1 MEGLGVAIGL
11 GMILLATWPAIQ
23 NVIESR
29 QPSIEP
35 RWKAVSNARWSRSQS
50 AHDRARRSEEED
62 TVGRSS
68 NELDLSASRRT
79 SEFEAARVQQEVKDF
94 AERERIQRLCHFT
107 HLSSFR
113 QIVDDKA
120 VLSRQALATKNRTV
134 NLNDQYRYDGHLD
147 YISCSITFPNLLLL
161 DSFRARG
168 HRTDEW
174 IVLLLTRRLL
184 HLPST
189 RFSPVN
195 AATASGAH
203 VADGVEGL
211 VSMFQSRPPSVH
223 SIYRGP
229 QHLKSCPTDNQ
240 AEVLVSK
247 AILADAV
254 IGVVCMTPE
263 VRQQADQLVARWDR
277 PRPVISE
284 LESLFDWEH
293 VKKMIRNGHDM
304 DLAVREE
311 DA

>member
-1 MEGLGVAIGL
+1 
-11 GMILLATWPAIQ
+11 
-23 NVIESR
+23 
-29 QPSIEP
+29 
-35 RWKAVSNARWSRSQS
+35 
-50 AHDRARRSEEED
+50 
-62 TVGRSS
+62 
-68 NELDLSASRRT
+68 
-79 SEFEAARVQQEVKDF
+79 VQQEVKDF

>member
-1 MEGLGVAIGL
+1 MLSPDPLGIMDEV
-11 GMILLATWPAIQ
+11 
-23 NVIESR
+23 
-29 QPSIEP
+29 
-35 RWKAVSNARWSRSQS
+35 
-50 AHDRARRSEEED
+50 ARRGI
-62 TVGRSS
+62 T
-68 NELDLSASRRT
+68 
-79 SEFEAARVQQEVKDF
+79 
-94 AERERIQRLCHFT
+94 RLCHFT

-120 VLSRQALATKNRTV
+120 ALSTQVLARRRPTAAVNDRQRL
-134 NLNDQYRYDGHLD
+134 DGHLD
-147 YISCSITFPNLLLL
+147 YISCSLTFPNLWVL
-161 DSFRARG
+161 DAYRERG

-174 IVLLLTRRLL
+174 VVLLLKKMLL
-184 HLPST
+184 WQPST
-189 RFSPVN
+189 KFSPVN
-195 AATASGAH
+195 AATAFGAH
-203 VADGVEGL
+203 VADGLEGL
-211 VSMFQSRPPSVH
+211 VSMFQPRPPSVH
-223 SIYRGP
+223 PIYRGA

-263 VRQQADQLVARWDR
+263 VHQQADQLVARWDR

-293 VKKMIRNGHDM
+293 VKKMIWNGHDM

>member
-1 MEGLGVAIGL
+1 MPSFDPGV
-11 GMILLATWPAIQ
+11 MDE
-23 NVIESR
+23 V
-29 QPSIEP
+29 
-35 RWKAVSNARWSRSQS
+35 
-50 AHDRARRSEEED
+50 ARRGI
-62 TVGRSS
+62 T
-68 NELDLSASRRT
+68 
-79 SEFEAARVQQEVKDF
+79 
-94 AERERIQRLCHFT
+94 RLCHFT

-113 QIVDDKA
+113 QIVDHKA
-120 VLSRQALATKNRTV
+120 VLSTQVLVRKRLTDAVNDRQRL
-134 NLNDQYRYDGHLD
+134 DGHLD
-147 YISCSITFPNLLLL
+147 YISCSLTFPNLWVL
-161 DSFRARG
+161 DAYRERG

-174 IVLLLTRRLL
+174 VVLLLKTVPLWQS
-184 HLPST
+184 ST
-189 RFSPVN
+189 KFSPVN
-195 AATASGAH
+195 AATDFGAH

-211 VSMFQSRPPSVH
+211 VSMFQSRPPSKNH

-247 AILADAV
+247 AILADEV